1 MRKLLSIIL
10 LIGNVSYVMAQ
21 GALSAYNI
29 GKSDASLIVESRK
42 YLCQGN
48 IDEAILSYSHLLEQ
62 EKALR
67 NGGRTVNGDYVAEY
81 AYVLALSG
89 LYDGAL
95 MNIDLARS
103 LHAPTAD
110 FFTGQILKVIG
121 YKELGEGF
129 EAKSTAPDWI
139 RNSYNTLYERY
150 KTEVT
155 MDVSDYSASLQ
166 RANTLSSSGQEI
178 QALIIFESLGKQYPR
193 YYLPF
198 VCQSTMWEKFGN
210 LSYAQNRL
218 SHGLSLYPDDGS
230 DKRKNYANHLAK
242 IENQLYRTG
251 ESKWNALISK
261 YEPRPML
268 YVGGSAGKNLFA
280 LNSRIGLYTNN
291 RFTATANIG
300 YTYSGASS
308 FIIGASCYK
317 TWGFFLAGLGINEM
331 LSKNANVFTISPM
344 TGLSFLNKDGN
355 SSYDI
360 TLSIDFPIGKDT
372 KVGYTLSFGRTFYF
386 DFKGFKK

>member
-1 MRKLLSIIL
+1 MRKFFILL
-10 LIGNVSYVMAQ
+10 LIGFSPY
-21 GALSAYNI
+21 LSAQSVFDSFNI
-29 GKSDASLIVESRK
+29 RKNDVSAIVEARK
-42 YLCQGN
+42 QLCQGN
-48 IDEAILSYSHLLEQ
+48 INEAIVLYSTLIEN
-62 EKALR
+62 EKSLR
-67 NGGRTVNGDYVAEY
+67 NGGRSVNGDYVAEY

-110 FFTGQILKVIG
+110 FFTGQVLKVIG

-129 EAKSTAPDWI
+129 DAKATVPEWI
-139 RNSYNTLYERY
+139 RGSYMTLNEKY
-150 KTEVT
+150 KTQAS
-155 MDVSDYSASLQ
+155 MDVSEYSASLQ
-166 RANTLSSSGQEI
+166 RANILSAAGQEI
-178 QALIIFESLGKQYPR
+178 QALIIFESLEKQYPR

-198 VCQSTMWEKFGN
+198 VCESTMWEKFGN
-210 LSYAQNRL
+210 LSFAQSSL

-230 DKRKNYANHLAK
+230 EKHKNYATHLAGL
-242 IENQLYRTG
+242 ENQLYRTG
-251 ESKWNALISK
+251 ESKWNALINK

-268 YVGGSAGKNLFA
+268 YIGGSAGKNLFS

-291 RFTATANIG
+291 RFTASANIG
-300 YTYSGASS
+300 YTYSGGSS
-308 FIIGASCYK
+308 FSIGASCYK
-317 TWGFFLAGLGINEM
+317 TWGFFMAGLGINEM
-331 LSKNANVFTISPM
+331 LAKNNNLFTISPM

-360 TLSIDFPIGKDT
+360 TLSIDFPFAKDA